1 MPKIVDP
8 DFLALPLDA
17 VSDAAI
23 STGTSAGA
31 SHVDVRIE
39 RTRTGLLS
47 LRDAKPETQTD
58 ETNFGIGVRVIVN
71 GAWGFASS
79 PDVSVDSAKKLALT
93 AVAMAKTS
101 KPLSTE
107 EVKLV
112 PEPVYAK
119 QSWVSSYEIDP
130 FTVSDFEKKDRLA
143 SLSSKLLANSTVNHT
158 SAHTMYVKE
167 QKHYADSY
175 GTSTT
180 QQRVRIQ
187 TQIEAISIGEHGFES
202 MRTLAQPA
210 GYGWEWMGNSIW
222 NWDAEID
229 QLPSL
234 LGEKVKS
241 PSVEPGKYDLLIH
254 PSNLW
259 LTIHESIG
267 HATELDRA
275 IGYEANYAGTS
286 FATPDKLGTLKYGSQ
301 LMNVTG
307 DRNTE
312 HGLSTVGWDDEGVA
326 AQRWDIVKDGTLV
339 GYQLDRDRKSTR
351 LNSSH

>member
-119 QSWVSSYEIDP
+119 
-130 FTVSDFEKKDRLA
+130 
-143 SLSSKLLANSTVNHT
+143 
-158 SAHTMYVKE
+158 
-167 QKHYADSY
+167 
-175 GTSTT
+175 
-180 QQRVRIQ
+180 
-187 TQIEAISIGEHGFES
+187 
-202 MRTLAQPA
+202 
-210 GYGWEWMGNSIW
+210 
-222 NWDAEID
+222 
-229 QLPSL
+229 
-234 LGEKVKS
+234 
-241 PSVEPGKYDLLIH
+241 
-254 PSNLW
+254 
-259 LTIHESIG
+259 
-267 HATELDRA
+267 
-275 IGYEANYAGTS
+275 
-286 FATPDKLGTLKYGSQ
+286 
-301 LMNVTG
+301 
-307 DRNTE
+307 
-312 HGLSTVGWDDEGVA
+312 
-326 AQRWDIVKDGTLV
+326 
-339 GYQLDRDRKSTR
+339 DRKSTR